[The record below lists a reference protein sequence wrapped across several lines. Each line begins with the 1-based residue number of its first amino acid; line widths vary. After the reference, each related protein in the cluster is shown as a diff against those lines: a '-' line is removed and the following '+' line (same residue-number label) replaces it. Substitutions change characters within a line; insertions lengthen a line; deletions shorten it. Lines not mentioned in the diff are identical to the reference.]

1 MPPKGARIRK
11 ANRDKVKEDK
21 EKKRR
26 LGRERGI
33 ESRAR
38 KRSYAEF
45 YNADVALE

>member
-1 MPPKGARIRK
+1 MSKMGARYRK
-11 ANRDKVKEDK
+11 ENRDKVKEDK

-38 KRSYAEF
+38 KISYAEF